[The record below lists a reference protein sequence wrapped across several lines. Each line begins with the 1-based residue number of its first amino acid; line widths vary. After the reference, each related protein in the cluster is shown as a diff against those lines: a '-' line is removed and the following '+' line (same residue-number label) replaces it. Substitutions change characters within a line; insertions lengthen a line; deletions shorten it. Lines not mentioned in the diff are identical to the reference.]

1 MASASP
7 APVEG
12 ALEPQPPCQA
22 WQVEYV
28 LAANLT
34 LTNTPHGAGNGTFR
48 VGPGRAV
55 ILYEDRDGQP
65 GGTAQLLGYTMRE
78 QFTVRPRTIFGGADI
93 QTDLTT
99 RTAEGCGVGH
109 GMRSAETLSW
119 TSTIRD
125 YRTDGTIYCEGSLCG
140 RFEAPP
146 EGDSEFH
153 VGSQDVRFAPFT
165 FSPDG
170 STFTMPKT
178 FVEKSENPKQTAFV
192 ALSGRE
198 VRRQCVAAHTCK

>member
-7 APVEG
+7 SPVEG
-12 ALEPQPPCQA
+12 ALEPQQPCQA

-34 LTNTPHGAGNGTFR
+34 LTNTPHGAGNGTFT

-65 GGTAQLLGYTMRE
+65 GGNTQLLGYTMRE
-78 QFTVRPRTIFGGADI
+78 QFSVRPRTIFGGADI

-109 GMRSAETLSW
+109 GVRNGETLTW

-125 YRTDGTIYCEGSLCG
+125 YHTDGTIHCEGSLCG
-140 RFEAPP
+140 RFQAPP
-146 EGDSEFH
+146 PGESEFR
-153 VGSQDVRFAPFT
+153 VGSQDVRFSPFT

-178 FVEKSENPKQTAFV
+178 FVEKSEDPKQTAFV

-198 VRRQCVAAHTCK
+198 VRRQCVAASTCK